1 MPGKHK
7 NGIGNGE
14 LPLCKRCQVL
24 EASVLVRME
33 HLCRDCFMTYVRTK
47 VVKRMESFRVR
58 NSKIEKQRVL
68 LLPLSFGP
76 SSVSLLHILDYQL
89 QTQIDRAQRAGYVI
103 HVLVVEAHDPSETSL
118 RKAKLAET
126 QRRYPR
132 HTYSTLALA
141 DIFSFNHTI
150 DLDIH
155 SIDSGQSK
163 GLSSAFSSKEEKL
176 DALLSSLPS
185 TTSKF
190 DVLCTLRTRLIIEF
204 AKKKGCEGI
213 FWGDSTTRLAEK
225 TLAETAKGRGFSLP
239 WQIAD
244 GASPHGLNFK
254 YPLRDLLRK
263 ELVTFSELTSP
274 PLTALIFAQ
283 PQTAQ
288 FSASAKSTTIDN
300 LMSQY
305 FESVEENYPS
315 IVANVVRTSSKLR
328 IPTNSKTDQICKLC
342 GLPVPGGAMGIH
354 GWGGDQKATVDKID
368 PETTRRQV
376 QALCYGCARSALGK
390 T

>member
-1 MPGKHK
+1 MPGKH
-7 NGIGNGE
+7 NDGIQNGE
-14 LPLCKRCQVL
+14 LRLCKRCQVL

-47 VVKRMESFRVR
+47 VVKRMDSYRVR
-58 NSKIEKQRVL
+58 DSKVEKQRVL
-68 LLPLSFGP
+68 LLPLSFGA

-89 QTQIDRAQRAGYVI
+89 QTQIDRAKRAGYVL
-103 HVLVVEAHDPSETSL
+103 HVVVVEARDLSETL
-118 RKAKLAET
+118 LCKAKLAEI

-141 DIFSFNHTI
+141 DIFDFNHII
-150 DLDIH
+150 DLDIY
-155 SIDSGQSK
+155 SIDSAQLGDQSR
-163 GLSSAFSSKEEKL
+163 AFSSKEEKL

-204 AKKKGCEGI
+204 AKQKGCEGI

-244 GASPHGLNFK
+244 GASPHDLNFK

-274 PLTALIFAQ
+274 PLTALIFSQ
-283 PQTAQ
+283 PQTARL
-288 FSASAKSTTIDN
+288 SASAKSTTIDN

-328 IPTNSKTDQICKLC
+328 IPSNSRTDQRCKLC
-342 GLPVPGGAMGIH
+342 GLPVPEGAMGIH
-354 GWGGDQKATVDKID
+354 GWGGDQKATVDQID

-376 QALCYGCARSALGK
+376 QELCYGCARSALG
-390 T
+390 TT